1 MQTIF
6 NFIFDNF
13 LLVVIIGLGWY
24 VYVQHKDLKAKTAKL
39 NELFTKTLSPYLE
52 NKINEA
58 KTLAE
63 EIKEEYASN
72 KEIEVEMTRLLTI
85 IEKGVTGTIN
95 EKVDTSNT
103 INKYK
108 APKKIDL
115 EKYPKIEKLND
126 LGTFNEEDVDA
137 ASDGISIAR
146 REYNANAFR
155 YNEKAGG
162 FPMSFLVKI
171 LGLPQNF
178 KIFDAPKSSSY
189 ELNYEVFE
197 EEEPEINSLT
207 SLNRSNP
214 TKSDDLNELM
224 MKKDVTNQQE
234 RAIIYESDKIVNPT
248 LNMKEK
254 EKQYDSGYDR

>member
-1 MQTIF
+1 MQMIF

-13 LLVVIIGLGWY
+13 LLVVAVLLGWY
-24 VYVQHKDLKAKTAKL
+24 VFTQYKDLKAKTVKIKD
-39 NELFTKTLSPYLE
+39 LFTKTLNPYLE
-52 NKINEA
+52 IKINEA

-63 EIKEEYASN
+63 EIKKEYSTN
-72 KEIEVEMTRLLTI
+72 KEIETEMTRLLTI
-85 IEKGVTGTIN
+85 IEKGNTGTIN
-95 EKVDTSNT
+95 ETVEISNT

-115 EKYPKIEKLND
+115 EKYPKIEKLNE
-126 LGTFNEEDVDA
+126 LGTFNEDDIDA
-137 ASDGISIAR
+137 EKDGVSIAR
-146 REYNANAFR
+146 RQYNANAFR

-162 FPMSFLVKI
+162 FPMSFLVKL
-171 LGLPQNF
+171 LGLSQSY

-207 SLNRSNP
+207 SLNRSVP
-214 TKSDDLNELM
+214 TKTNDLNELM
-224 MKKDVTNQQE
+224 MKKEEKPQVE
-234 RAIIYESDKIVNPT
+234 RALLNDSDKIVNPT

-254 EKQYDSGYDR
+254 ESQYESGFHR

>member
-13 LLVVIIGLGWY
+13 LLVVAIVLGWY
-24 VYVQHKDLKAKTAKL
+24 IYNQYKDLKAKTNKIKD
-39 NELFTKTLSPYLE
+39 LFTKTLNQYLE

-63 EIKEEYASN
+63 EIKEEYSTN
-72 KEIEVEMTRLLTI
+72 KEIETEMTRLLTI
-85 IEKGVTGTIN
+85 IEKGFTGTIN
-95 EKVDTSNT
+95 EKVETSNT
-103 INKYK
+103 INRYK
-108 APKKIDL
+108 APKNIDL

-126 LGTFNEEDVDA
+126 LGTFNEEDIDA
-137 ASDGISIAR
+137 EKDGISIAR

-162 FPMSFLVKI
+162 FPMTYLVKF
-171 LGLPQNF
+171 LGLIQNY

-207 SLNRSNP
+207 SLNRSTP
-214 TKSDDLNELM
+214 TKSSDLNELM
-224 MKKDVTNQQE
+224 MKKEKKPQVE
-234 RAIIYESDKIVNPT
+234 RALVNESDKIVSPT

-254 EKQYDSGYDR
+254 ETQYDNGYHR

>member
-13 LLVVIIGLGWY
+13 LLVVAVVLGWY
-24 VYVQHKDLKAKTAKL
+24 IYTQYKDLKAKTLKIKD
-39 NELFTKTLSPYLE
+39 LFTKTLNPYLE
-52 NKINEA
+52 KKITEA

-63 EIKEEYASN
+63 EIKEEYSTN
-72 KEIEVEMTRLLTI
+72 KEIETEMTRLLTI
-85 IEKGVTGTIN
+85 IEKGFTGTIN
-95 EKVDTSNT
+95 EKVEISNT

-115 EKYPKIEKLND
+115 EKYPKIEKLNE

-137 ASDGISIAR
+137 EKDGISIAR

-162 FPMSFLVKI
+162 FPMTYLVKM
-171 LGLPQNF
+171 LGLSQTY

-207 SLNRSNP
+207 SLNRSTP

-224 MKKDVTNQQE
+224 MKKEVKPQID
-234 RAIIYESDKIVNPT
+234 RALINESDKIVSPT

-254 EKQYDSGYDR
+254 ETQYDNGYNR

>member
-13 LLVVIIGLGWY
+13 LLIVVILLGWY
-24 VYVQHKDLKAKTAKL
+24 IFTQYKDLKAKNAKIKD
-39 NELFTKTLSPYLE
+39 LFTKMLNPYLE
-52 NKINEA
+52 GKINEA
-58 KTLAE
+58 KSLAE
-63 EIKEEYASN
+63 EIKEEYITN
-72 KEIEVEMTRLLTI
+72 KEIETEMTRLLTI
-85 IEKGVTGTIN
+85 IEKGITGTIN

-108 APKKIDL
+108 APKDIDL
-115 EKYPKIEKLND
+115 EKYPKIEKLNE

-137 ASDGISIAR
+137 ENDGISIAR

-155 YNEKAGG
+155 YNEKTGG
-162 FPMSFLVKI
+162 FPMTYLVKM
-171 LGLPQNF
+171 LGLPQSY

-207 SLNRSNP
+207 SLNRSTP
-214 TKSDDLNELM
+214 TKSGDLNELM
-224 MKKDVTNQQE
+224 MKKEQKPQVE
-234 RAIIYESDKIVNPT
+234 RALINESDKIVSPT

-254 EKQYDSGYDR
+254 EKQYDSGFHR

>member
-1 MQTIF
+1 MQMIF

-13 LLVVIIGLGWY
+13 LLVVAVLLGWY
-24 VYVQHKDLKAKTAKL
+24 VFTQYKDLKAKTVKIKD
-39 NELFTKTLSPYLE
+39 LFTKTLNPYLE
-52 NKINEA
+52 RKINEA

-63 EIKEEYASN
+63 EIKNEYSTN
-72 KEIEVEMTRLLTI
+72 KEIETEMKRLLTI
-85 IEKGVTGTIN
+85 IEKGNTGTIN
-95 EKVDTSNT
+95 ETVEISNT

-115 EKYPKIEKLND
+115 EKYPKIEKLNE
-126 LGTFNEEDVDA
+126 LGTFNEDDIDA
-137 ASDGISIAR
+137 EKDGVSIAR
-146 REYNANAFR
+146 RQYNANAFR

-162 FPMSFLVKI
+162 FPMTFLVKL
-171 LGLPQNF
+171 LGLSPSY

-207 SLNRSNP
+207 SLNRSVP
-214 TKSDDLNELM
+214 TKTNDLNKLM
-224 MKKDVTNQQE
+224 MKKEEKPQVE
-234 RAIIYESDKIVNPT
+234 RALLNDSDKIVNPT

-254 EKQYDSGYDR
+254 ESQYENGFHR

>member
-1 MQTIF
+1 MQKIF

-13 LLVVIIGLGWY
+13 LLVVAIVLGWY
-24 VYVQHKDLKAKTAKL
+24 VYNQHKDLKAKTLKL
-39 NELFTKTLSPYLE
+39 KDLFNKTLNPYLE
-52 NKINEA
+52 GKINEA
-58 KTLAE
+58 KKLAE
-63 EIKEEYASN
+63 EIKEEYGSN
-72 KEIEVEMTRLLTI
+72 KEIDTEMTRLLTI
-85 IEKGVTGTIN
+85 IEKGITGTIN
-95 EKVDTSNT
+95 EKVETSNT

-115 EKYPKIEKLND
+115 EKYPKIEQLNE

-137 ASDGISIAR
+137 EKDGISIAR

-162 FPMSFLVKI
+162 FPMTYLVKM
-171 LGLPQNF
+171 LGLPQNY

-207 SLNRSNP
+207 SLNRSAP
-214 TKSDDLNELM
+214 TKSSDLNELM
-224 MKKDVTNQQE
+224 MKKENKQVE
-234 RAIIYESDKIVNPT
+234 RAMIYESDKIVNPT

-254 EKQYDSGYDR
+254 EKQYESGFHR

>member
-13 LLVVIIGLGWY
+13 LLVVGVILGGY
-24 VYVQHKDLKAKTAKL
+24 VYNQYKDLKAKTVKL
-39 NELFTKTLSPYLE
+39 KDLFTKTLDPYLE
-52 NKINEA
+52 KKINEA
-58 KTLAE
+58 KNLAE
-63 EIKEEYASN
+63 EIKEEYVTN
-72 KEIEVEMTRLLTI
+72 KEIETEMTRLLTI
-85 IEKGVTGTIN
+85 IEKGITGTIN

-108 APKKIDL
+108 SPKKIDL
-115 EKYPKIEKLND
+115 EKYPKIEQLNE

-137 ASDGISIAR
+137 EKDGISIAR

-162 FPMSFLVKI
+162 FPMSFLVKM
-171 LGLPQNF
+171 LGLPQNY

-207 SLNRSNP
+207 SLNRSTP
-214 TKSDDLNELM
+214 TKSGDLNELM
-224 MKKDVTNQQE
+224 MKKEKAPQQE
-234 RAIIYESDKIVNPT
+234 RAIIYECDKIVNPT

-254 EKQYDSGYDR
+254 EKQYEN

>member
-13 LLVVIIGLGWY
+13 LLVVGIILGWY
-24 VYVQHKDLKAKTAKL
+24 VYNQHKDLKAKTIKIKD
-39 NELFTKTLSPYLE
+39 LFSKTLNPYLE
-52 NKINEA
+52 KKINEA

-63 EIKEEYASN
+63 EIKVEYSTN
-72 KEIEVEMTRLLTI
+72 KEIETEMTRLLTI
-85 IEKGVTGTIN
+85 IDKGITGTIN
-95 EKVDTSNT
+95 ETVEISNT

-115 EKYPKIEKLND
+115 EKYPKIDKLNE
-126 LGTFNEEDVDA
+126 LGTFNEEDIDA
-137 ASDGISIAR
+137 ENDGISIAR
-146 REYNANAFR
+146 RQYNANAFR

-162 FPMSFLVKI
+162 FPMSFLVKL
-171 LGLPQNF
+171 LGLPQNY

-207 SLNRSNP
+207 SLNRSTP
-214 TKSDDLNELM
+214 TKSDNLNELM
-224 MKKDVTNQQE
+224 MKKETNNQQE
-234 RAIIYESDKIVNPT
+234 RAIVYECDKIVSPT

-254 EKQYDSGYDR
+254 EEQHDSGYRR

>member
-13 LLVVIIGLGWY
+13 LLVVVIVLGWY
-24 VYVQHKDLKAKTAKL
+24 IYNQNKDLKAKTNKIKD
-39 NELFTKTLSPYLE
+39 LFTRTLNPYLE

-63 EIKEEYASN
+63 EIKEEYSTN
-72 KEIEVEMTRLLTI
+72 KEIETEMTRLLTI
-85 IEKGVTGTIN
+85 IEKGITGTIN
-95 EKVDTSNT
+95 EKVETSNT

-108 APKKIDL
+108 SPKKIDL
-115 EKYPKIEKLND
+115 EKYPKIEKLNE
-126 LGTFNEEDVDA
+126 LGTFNEEDIDA
-137 ASDGISIAR
+137 KNDGISIAR

-162 FPMSFLVKI
+162 FPMSYVVKM
-171 LGLPQNF
+171 LGLPQNY

-207 SLNRSNP
+207 SLNRSTP
-214 TKSDDLNELM
+214 TKSGDLNELM
-224 MKKDVTNQQE
+224 MKKDIKPQVD
-234 RAIIYESDKIVNPT
+234 RALINECDKIVSPT

-254 EKQYDSGYDR
+254 ETQYDNGYNR

>member
-13 LLVVIIGLGWY
+13 LLIVVGLLIWY
-24 VYVQHKDLKAKTAKL
+24 AVVQYKDLKEKSLKIK
-39 NELFTKTLSPYLE
+39 NVFEKTLKPYLD
-52 NKINEA
+52 NKINVA
-58 KTLAE
+58 KNLAE
-63 EIKEEYASN
+63 EIKNDYGYE
-72 KEIEVEMTRLLTI
+72 KEIETEMIRLSTI
-85 IEKGVTGTIN
+85 IEKGITGTIN
-95 EKVDTSNT
+95 EIVETSNT

-108 APKKIDL
+108 APKQIDL
-115 EKYPKIEKLND
+115 EKFPKIEQLNE

-137 ASDGISIAR
+137 EKDGVSIAR
-146 REYNANAFR
+146 REYNALAFR

-162 FPMSFLVKI
+162 FPMNFITKT
-171 LGLPQNF
+171 LGLAQSY

-207 SLNRSNP
+207 TLNRVTP
-214 TKSDDLNELM
+214 TKTNDLNELM
-224 MKKDVTNQQE
+224 LKKEMNKQVDKALLN
-234 RAIIYESDKIVNPT
+234 ESDKIVSPT

-254 EKQYDSGYDR
+254 ETQHKSEYHR

>member
-13 LLVVIIGLGWY
+13 LLVVGVILGWY
-24 VYVQHKDLKAKTAKL
+24 IYNQYTDLKAKTVKIKD
-39 NELFTKTLSPYLE
+39 LFTKTLNPYLE
-52 NKINEA
+52 KKINEA

-63 EIKEEYASN
+63 EIKEEYGSN
-72 KEIEVEMTRLLTI
+72 KEIETEMTRLLTI
-85 IEKGVTGTIN
+85 IEKGITGTIN
-95 EKVDTSNT
+95 EKVETSNT

-115 EKYPKIEKLND
+115 EKYPKIEKLNE

-137 ASDGISIAR
+137 EKDGISIAR

-162 FPMSFLVKI
+162 FPMTYLVKM
-171 LGLPQNF
+171 LGLIQSY

-207 SLNRSNP
+207 SLNRSTP
-214 TKSDDLNELM
+214 TKSGDLNELM
-224 MKKDVTNQQE
+224 MKKEIKPQVE
-234 RAIIYESDKIVNPT
+234 RAMIYESDKIVNPT

-254 EKQYDSGYDR
+254 EKQYENGFRR

>member
-13 LLVVIIGLGWY
+13 LLVLGIIIGWY
-24 VYVQHKDLKAKTAKL
+24 IYSQHKNLKLQKNKL
-39 NELFTKTLSPYLE
+39 NDLFTKTLSPYIE
-52 NKINEA
+52 RKINEA

-63 EIKEEYASN
+63 EIKEEYSTN
-72 KEIEVEMTRLLTI
+72 KEIEVEMTRLQTI
-85 IEKGVTGTIN
+85 IEKGITGTIN
-95 EKVDTSNT
+95 EKVETSNT

-115 EKYPKIEKLND
+115 EKYPKIEKLNE
-126 LGTFNEEDVDA
+126 LGTFNEEDIDA
-137 ASDGISIAR
+137 ANDGISIAR

-162 FPMSFLVKI
+162 FPMSFVVKL
-171 LGLPQNF
+171 LGLPQNY

-207 SLNRSNP
+207 SLNRSIP
-214 TKSDDLNELM
+214 TKSEDLNELM
-224 MKKDVTNQQE
+224 MKKEVTTQQE

-254 EKQYDSGYDR
+254 EKQYDSGYHR

>member
-13 LLVVIIGLGWY
+13 LLVVGVILGWY
-24 VYVQHKDLKAKTAKL
+24 VYNQYKDLKAKTVKL
-39 NELFTKTLSPYLE
+39 KDLFTKTLDPYLE
-52 NKINEA
+52 KKINEA
-58 KTLAE
+58 KNLAE
-63 EIKEEYASN
+63 GIKEEYVTN
-72 KEIEVEMTRLLTI
+72 KEIETEMTRLLTI
-85 IEKGVTGTIN
+85 IEKGITGTIN

-108 APKKIDL
+108 SPKKIDL
-115 EKYPKIEKLND
+115 EKYPKIEQLNE

-137 ASDGISIAR
+137 EKDGISIAR

-162 FPMSFLVKI
+162 FPMSFLVKM
-171 LGLPQNF
+171 LGLPQNY

-207 SLNRSNP
+207 SLNRSTP
-214 TKSDDLNELM
+214 TKSGDLNELM
-224 MKKDVTNQQE
+224 MKKEKAPQQE
-234 RAIIYESDKIVNPT
+234 RAIIYECDKIVNPT

-254 EKQYDSGYDR
+254 ESQHDSGYHR